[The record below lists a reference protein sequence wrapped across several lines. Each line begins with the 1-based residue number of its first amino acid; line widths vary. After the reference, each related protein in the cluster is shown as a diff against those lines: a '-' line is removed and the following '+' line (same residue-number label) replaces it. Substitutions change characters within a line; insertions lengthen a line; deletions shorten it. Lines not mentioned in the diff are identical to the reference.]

1 MGVFGT
7 DAPATLRELRT
18 TGQRTP
24 EQLIDRYGLVC
35 RPIRDLLVD
44 YLKERQP
51 ALDYTSLNSLANFLG
66 GLFWADLERHHP
78 GIDSL
83 HLPPEV
89 AEAWKQRLRTVP
101 KTIRAPDGR
110 TTETQVPRIN
120 YRECLTPVRALLP
133 RPGPLGRRRP
143 RPLGAVGGA
152 LPGWQRRDQP
162 AKRQAATQ
170 VPHGR
175 THP

>member
-51 ALDYTSLNSLANFLG
+51 ALDYTSLDSLANFLG
-66 GLFWADLERHHP
+66 SLLWADLERHHP
-78 GIDSL
+78 ALTAS
-83 HLPPEV
+83 
-89 AEAWKQRLRTVP
+89 AWHP
-101 KTIRAPDGR
+101 KSPRHGNSGCVRFPKRSARPTAAPSKSGCR
-110 TTETQVPRIN
+110 GSTTAN
-120 YRECLTPVRALLP
+120 AS
-133 RPGPLGRRRP
+133 PLSAP
-143 RPLGAVGGA
+143 SIS
-152 LPGWQRRDQP
+152 
-162 AKRQAATQ
+162 T
-170 VPHGR
+170 
-175 THP
+175 